1 MIQKLIINSV
11 IKLIAKQFKLD
22 EVLDYVENENDLDRK
37 VKILAKKLKKLEKEA
52 IKWKIK

>member
-37 VKILAKKLKKLEKEA
+37 VKILAKKLKKLEKES